1 MTHVARNDGAISI
14 FAYRIEEEEEV
25 KEFISSRKQDFQSVN

>member
-14 FAYRIEEEEEV
+14 FAYRIEEEV